1 MKKTSTPKKKSAI
14 KDALGIF
21 LVVVI
26 VSGVLFGLLALTQC
40 ERTEPAHGGNTESG
54 VTAENGLPTAVT
66 DGETG
71 IRYLLC
77 PKGLGP
83 EGGKDGDSPFMTC
96 SYEGKELEFYKVPLE
111 KTERYISLATANG
124 YRLYR
129 AESVRLPSIDSF
141 GAVAAGIYMG
151 DYRLKIDSF
160 YYSDAVA
167 DESGAEDGTVYVNMI
182 TDAFSTSGVDKATGD
197 WKDEGF
203 GIRLYSAHNPG
214 LYYEVDFKIDE
225 NGAEY
230 LYDRVT
236 GKLAKSPKALTAR
249 LMG

>member
-1 MKKTSTPKKKSAI
+1 MKKNDKAKKSAARE
-14 KDALGIF
+14 ALGI
-21 LVVVI
+21 LLAVVI
-26 VSGVLFGLLALTQC
+26 GAGLLFGLLALTQC
-40 ERTEPAHGGNTESG
+40 ERTEPAHGGSTESG
-54 VTAENGLPTAVT
+54 VTMENGLPTEVT
-66 DGETG
+66 DEETG
-71 IRYLLC
+71 ISYLLC

-83 EGGKDGDSPFMTC
+83 EGGKDGDSPYMTC
-96 SYEGKELEFYKVPLE
+96 SYQGTELKFYKVPLE
-111 KTERYISLATANG
+111 RTERYLSLATAKG

-129 AESVRLPSIDSF
+129 AESVRMPGIDSF

-160 YYSDAVA
+160 YYSGAVA

-182 TDAFSTSGVDKATGD
+182 VDAFATSGVESATGD
-197 WKDEGF
+197 WSDEGF
-203 GIRLYSAHNPG
+203 GIRLYSSDNPG

-236 GKLAKSPKALTAR
+236 GKLARSPKALTAR